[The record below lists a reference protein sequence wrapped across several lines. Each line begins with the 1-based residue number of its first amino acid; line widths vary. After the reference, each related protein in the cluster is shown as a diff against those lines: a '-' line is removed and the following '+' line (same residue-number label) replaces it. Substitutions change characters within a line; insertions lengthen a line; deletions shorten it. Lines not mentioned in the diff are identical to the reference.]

1 MKITTNKDGS
11 VCLSGAPEELV
22 LFNKLSKEWNLFY
35 GELKARGLS
44 FRDILTSG
52 ANSNN
57 FIDFIMGKDNDNSKE
72 G

>member
-1 MKITTNKDGS
+1 MNVTLHTDGAT
-11 VCLSGAPEELV
+11 VIEGTPEEIV
-22 LFNKLSKEWNLFY
+22 LYKELSQEWNLFY

-52 ANSNN
+52 ANSND